1 MSTLSLR
8 LRDYWFPVA
17 LCLIT
22 FVSLFDTY
30 LIVHFE
36 GVIDSTEENPIGRW
50 LLEIGQGSIWVFVRM
65 KLAGTICVL
74 STLYGMWA
82 SRSRLVVPV
91 TTSVATYQTGLF
103 FYLTV
108 S

>member
-1 MSTLSLR
+1 MSTISQR
-8 LRDYWFPVA
+8 LRHHWFPVA

-50 LLEIGQGSIWVFVRM
+50 LLEMGQGSIWVFVRM
-65 KLAGTICVL
+65 KLAGTICVV

>member
-82 SRSRLVVPV
+82 SHSRLVVPV